1 MSLYSGKCIWCI
13 LWLSNYDF
21 VLYCDYANWYLCIM
35 DLCIMEYTMHMLHIH
50 DMDMLITVCICY
62 GVFWKSV
69 IALHM
74 DFRIWRNI
82 GLVCYGTVLIVY
94 CVTRYNDDKLV
105 WRCYDVGM
113 MVCGV
118 FMYLLYVLRM
128 LECYDRM
135 LYILVVYTCMYCYI
149 VVIRLHCIVWFTLYN
164 CNLITAYTWL

>member
-13 LWLSNYDF
+13 RRLSNYDF

-94 CVTRYNDDKLV
+94 CVTRYNDNKLV
-105 WRCYDVGM
+105 WCLYDVCMMFVWCCYDGLWCIYVFVWCFTYVGM
-113 MVCGV
+113 WCLNVG
-118 FMYLLYVLRM
+118 
-128 LECYDRM
+128 
-135 LYILVVYTCMYCYI
+135 YTC
-149 VVIRLHCIVWFTLYN
+149 
-164 CNLITAYTWL
+164 

>member
-1 MSLYSGKCIWCI
+1 MMAIYELIPVDYGI
-13 LWLSNYDF
+13 YDA
-21 VLYCDYANWYLCIM
+21 YMIC
-35 DLCIMEYTMHMLHIH
+35 IH
-50 DMDMLITVCICY
+50 DMDF
-62 GVFWKSV
+62 G
-69 IALHM
+69 
-74 DFRIWRNI
+74 IWRNI

-149 VVIRLHCIVWFTLYN
+149 VVIR
-164 CNLITAYTWL
+164 

>member
-13 LWLSNYDF
+13 RRLSNYDF

-94 CVTRYNDDKLV
+94 CVTRYNDNKLV
-105 WRCYDVGM
+105 WCLYDVCM
-113 MVCGV
+113 MLLWWFVVYLCICLVFYVCWNV
-118 FMYLLYVLRM
+118 MSECWIYLSN
-128 LECYDRM
+128 
-135 LYILVVYTCMYCYI
+135 ILVCIVILLWYDYI
-149 VVIRLHCIVWFTLYN
+149 VLYDLHCIIV
-164 CNLITAYTWL
+164 TW